1 MPASADGLVSDTAVG
16 TFQTSIDDLLQ
27 AARSKEPSNVFN
39 AAHAV
44 VRACEALDNDVQA
57 IPPSRLASF
66 PPKEQEH
73 ISTLKGNIN
82 ATLSNLM
89 TASKNHATSFGV
101 LPVSLVDAAA
111 SHLAQAVVELVRV
124 LKIRRTAGSG
134 PSTPQRN
141 GFSHNDPMPPL
152 PENPAAQ
159 IAQRSDSLSQRGQT
173 PQQQQA
179 QSPPGKAQG
188 YFSGGLSS
196 VKHALETFGL
206 SSPTHSGT
214 SQGRGELPSSRS
226 IEDRLAT
233 AGGGEPQSGFST
245 SSAQSHQQSYSSHS
259 SSAPDGLYSPP
270 ASQRQ
275 VDHSSFST
283 ATSVS
288 SPPHAYRTDEHF
300 GQGNAPPP
308 VPARNDER
316 SEWHRE
322 QHEQRSGMPGSAAQ
336 DPYGGRPEHQ
346 FGYNNQQQQSQLYG
360 QQGMSPRAPYDAVP
374 SPTIGGQERAPEE
387 LRVRVASPLKCA
399 EWPGYFLP
407 VEALMILRL
416 GITQAYVE
424 NQTELIV
431 HSIQSLLSAIR
442 SGASASELNDSLNQI
457 ITIVS
462 SIVGIS
468 QQALPAT
475 DAEAD
480 VVLQDLTT
488 HCDKLS
494 VMQST
499 AVGAADGLGNGATPT
514 FTKQTK
520 QAMAAAS
527 FGVAKSLKHLN
538 GLLNGSSSSNDGG
551 APPSQGPDSLT

>member
-82 ATLSNLM
+82 STLSNLM

-134 PSTPQRN
+134 PLTPQRN
-141 GFSHNDPMPPL
+141 GFSRNDPMPPL
-152 PENPAAQ
+152 PENATAQ
-159 IAQRSDSLSQRGQT
+159 IAQRSDSLSQRGQA
-173 PQQQQA
+173 PQQTPQQA

-206 SSPTHSGT
+206 SSPTGT
-214 SQGRGELPSSRS
+214 TQGRGELPSSRS
-226 IEDRLAT
+226 IEDRLAS
-233 AGGGEPQSGFST
+233 AGGGGEPQSGFST
-245 SSAQSHQQSYSSHS
+245 SSAHSHQQSYSSHS

-275 VDHSSFST
+275 HDHSSFST

-288 SPPHAYRTDEHF
+288 SPPHAYRTEER
-300 GQGNAPPP
+300 GQQMNAPPPP
-308 VPARNDER
+308 VPARNDE
-316 SEWHRE
+316 
-322 QHEQRSGMPGSAAQ
+322 QRPGLPGAAAQ
-336 DPYGGRPEHQ
+336 DPYGARQEHQ
-346 FGYNNQQQQSQLYG
+346 YDYDNRQQSQLYG
-360 QQGMSPRAPYDAVP
+360 QPGMSPRAPYDAVP

-387 LRVRVASPLKCA
+387 LRVRVASPLKRA

-407 VEALMILRL
+407 
-416 GITQAYVE
+416 
-424 NQTELIV
+424 
-431 HSIQSLLSAIR
+431 
-442 SGASASELNDSLNQI
+442 
-457 ITIVS
+457 
-462 SIVGIS
+462 
-468 QQALPAT
+468 
-475 DAEAD
+475 
-480 VVLQDLTT
+480 
-488 HCDKLS
+488 
-494 VMQST
+494 
-499 AVGAADGLGNGATPT
+499 
-514 FTKQTK
+514 FTR
-520 QAMAAAS
+520 
-527 FGVAKSLKHLN
+527 
-538 GLLNGSSSSNDGG
+538 
-551 APPSQGPDSLT
+551 

>member
-82 ATLSNLM
+82 STLSNLM

-134 PSTPQRN
+134 PLTPQRN
-141 GFSHNDPMPPL
+141 GFSSRNDPMPPL
-152 PENPAAQ
+152 PENATAQ

-206 SSPTHSGT
+206 SSPTGT
-214 SQGRGELPSSRS
+214 TQGRGELPSSRS

-233 AGGGEPQSGFST
+233 TGGEPQSGFST
-245 SSAQSHQQSYSSHS
+245 SSAHSHQQSYSSHS
-259 SSAPDGLYSPP
+259 SSAPDGFYSPP

-275 VDHSSFST
+275 PDHSSFST

-288 SPPHAYRTDEHF
+288 SPPHAYGTDEH
-300 GQGNAPPP
+300 GRQMNDPPPPPP
-308 VPARNDER
+308 VPARNDE
-316 SEWHRE
+316 H
-322 QHEQRSGMPGSAAQ
+322 RSGLPGAAAQ
-336 DPYGGRPEHQ
+336 DPYGGRQEHQ
-346 FGYNNQQQQSQLYG
+346 YGYDNQQQQSQMYG
-360 QQGMSPRAPYDAVP
+360 QQGMSPRVPYDAVP

-387 LRVRVASPLKCA
+387 LRVRVASPLKRA
-399 EWPGYFLP
+399 QWPGYFLP
-407 VEALMILRL
+407 FQR
-416 GITQAYVE
+416 
-424 NQTELIV
+424 
-431 HSIQSLLSAIR
+431 
-442 SGASASELNDSLNQI
+442 
-457 ITIVS
+457 
-462 SIVGIS
+462 
-468 QQALPAT
+468 
-475 DAEAD
+475 
-480 VVLQDLTT
+480 
-488 HCDKLS
+488 
-494 VMQST
+494 
-499 AVGAADGLGNGATPT
+499 
-514 FTKQTK
+514 
-520 QAMAAAS
+520 
-527 FGVAKSLKHLN
+527 
-538 GLLNGSSSSNDGG
+538 
-551 APPSQGPDSLT
+551 